1 MPRQLQPA
9 FYDEVATA
17 TSALVAEDCQRRSGA
32 RSGSDCR
39 DPTPLTRFSCC
50 LLQNGNRETEA
61 QGCSLDGNSCH
72 SESQIHGLFLF
83 RPRIRSNMEPAK
95 LKNGGGGFGD
105 SARTRSTH
113 GVSHMSCPKLR
124 LFQSRS
130 SIRLSV
136 AQGHVSLPCLT
147 REPDD
152 LTLKGNERRLGFGTG
167 PGTGTS
173 ASVAR

>member
-72 SESQIHGLFLF
+72 SKSQIHGHFLF

-95 LKNGGGGFGD
+95 LKNGGGGFGGFGPD
-105 SARTRSTH
+105 EVHTWCLSHVLPKAASVSKSIIHSFVRCARTC
-113 GVSHMSCPKLR
+113 V
-124 LFQSRS
+124 
-130 SIRLSV
+130 V
-136 AQGHVSLPCLT
+136 AVL
-147 REPDD
+147 D
-152 LTLKGNERRLGFGTG
+152 
-167 PGTGTS
+167 PG
-173 ASVAR
+173 A